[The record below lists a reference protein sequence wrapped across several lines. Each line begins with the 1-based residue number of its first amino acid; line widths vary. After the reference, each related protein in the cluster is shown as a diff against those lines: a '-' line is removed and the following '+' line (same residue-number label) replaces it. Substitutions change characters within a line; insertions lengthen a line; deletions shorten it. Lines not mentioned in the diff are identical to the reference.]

1 MQAMVLEKAC
11 IQCGLCA
18 GLCPMGSINP
28 AHPEQRRARPGD
40 GGPYPGRAEDRRAGG
55 GGQLSRGRHSGNGVK
70 IPGNAAKTTL
80 QR

>member
-18 GLCPMGSINP
+18 GLCPEVFALNS
-28 AHPEQRRARPGD
+28 RPGD